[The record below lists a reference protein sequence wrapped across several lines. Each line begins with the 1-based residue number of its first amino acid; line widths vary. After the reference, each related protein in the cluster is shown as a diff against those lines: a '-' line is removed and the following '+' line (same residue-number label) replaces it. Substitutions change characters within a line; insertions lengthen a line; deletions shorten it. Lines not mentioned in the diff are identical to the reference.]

1 MGLAATGTFNSS
13 LHKLLSPMIQI
24 KGLRIVASPDYF
36 YRLTTVLQI
45 PPELRPDL
53 AHTGQRIFEEKVIT
67 LLNNAHHAYPHTN
80 LIYSGGCAL
89 NSSCNGK
96 ILGKTPFTRLH
107 IPMAPADDGNA
118 LGAALLAWKDHY
130 PLERPPRIQS
140 PYMGSI
146 IDGVTLDRAVAFGG
160 HATRRHASDEALC
173 EEVAQRLANGH
184 LVGWVQGRA
193 EFGPRALGNRSIL
206 ADPRCERVK
215 DKINGVV
222 KFRESFRPFA
232 PAILHE
238 YGPSYFKNYQYSPFM
253 ERTLLFS
260 DSDSAPGVVHDDGT
274 GRLQSVT
281 KENNPL
287 FYALLLEFYKITGL
301 PMLLNTSFNVM
312 GRPIMHDVEDALS
325 VFYTSGLDTLV
336 IDSNVFDK
344 RYHNADEGI

>member
-1 MGLAATGTFNSS
+1 
-13 LHKLLSPMIQI
+13 
-24 KGLRIVASPDYF
+24 
-36 YRLTTVLQI
+36 
-45 PPELRPDL
+45 
-53 AHTGQRIFEEKVIT
+53 
-67 LLNNAHHAYPHTN
+67 
-80 LIYSGGCAL
+80 
-89 NSSCNGK
+89 
-96 ILGKTPFTRLH
+96 
-107 IPMAPADDGNA
+107 
-118 LGAALLAWKDHY
+118 
-130 PLERPPRIQS
+130 
-140 PYMGSI
+140 
-146 IDGVTLDRAVAFGG
+146 
-160 HATRRHASDEALC
+160 
-173 EEVAQRLANGH
+173 
-184 LVGWVQGRA
+184 VGWVQGRA